1 MARDLRIPTEDE
13 YRSHG
18 APPFRNVRA
27 TDFEPVALDEE
38 AHTLEIYASTGE
50 WARDGMRIAPEAWRA
65 GLPTYLENPI
75 VKWCHLPYE
84 VPIGLT
90 RSAEIDGRGLKTL
103 LWFDAEAADVADI
116 WRGIVTKRVRCASVA
131 WNEPRTEEFGA
142 WVDRP
147 DGSRGFEWQRNIVPL
162 EISMVPIPV
171 DTGANAMLRT
181 LLGIPEL
188 PADEALA
195 RNEAEETRVLEYLG
209 RLNGAAEWLRNWSR
223 HIAKAG
229 GAPSPAVIEQ
239 ALSPLSHLIE
249 IATGRGGGLREG
261 KVLSAANKAKV
272 KAALEALQ
280 ELYAGAGGEEGE
292 EGRSG
297 FEVPGSGLTPNAE
310 RRTPNPPTAT
320 LEELVANIREERA
333 AEALRELGVTP

>member
-1 MARDLRIPTEDE
+1 
-13 YRSHG
+13 
-18 APPFRNVRA
+18 
-27 TDFEPVALDEE
+27 
-38 AHTLEIYASTGE
+38 
-50 WARDGMRIAPEAWRA
+50 
-65 GLPTYLENPI
+65 
-75 VKWCHLPYE
+75 
-84 VPIGLT
+84 
-90 RSAEIDGRGLKTL
+90 
-103 LWFDAEAADVADI
+103 
-116 WRGIVTKRVRCASVA
+116 
-131 WNEPRTEEFGA
+131 
-142 WVDRP
+142 
-147 DGSRGFEWQRNIVPL
+147 
-162 EISMVPIPV
+162 
-171 DTGANAMLRT
+171 MLRT

-280 ELYAGAGGEEGE
+280 ELYAGAGGEEADG
-292 EGRSG
+292 G
-297 FEVPGSGLTPNAE
+297 PDDAE
-310 RRTPNPPTAT
+310 RHAAPPIERGLWAARQTSQ
-320 LEELVANIREERA
+320 RA
-333 AEALRELGVTP
+333 AEASREEGLWHGAGTE